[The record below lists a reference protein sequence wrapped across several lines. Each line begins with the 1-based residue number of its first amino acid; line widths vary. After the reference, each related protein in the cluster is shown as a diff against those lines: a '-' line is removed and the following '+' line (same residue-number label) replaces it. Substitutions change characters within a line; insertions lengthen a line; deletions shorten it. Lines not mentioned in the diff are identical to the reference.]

1 MSSVVTAAVYDGD
14 TQISDT
20 FKYSIETYAAN
31 MLAHTSDEN
40 LKTLL
45 REMMKYGKSAENYFQ
60 NS

>member
-1 MSSVVTAAVYDGD
+1 
-14 TQISDT
+14 
-20 FKYSIETYAAN
+20 